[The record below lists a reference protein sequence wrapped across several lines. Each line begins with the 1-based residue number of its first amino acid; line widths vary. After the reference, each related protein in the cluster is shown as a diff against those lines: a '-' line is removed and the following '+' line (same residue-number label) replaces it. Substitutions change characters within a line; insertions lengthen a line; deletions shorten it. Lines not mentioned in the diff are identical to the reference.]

1 LGVEVAIDDFGTGY
15 SSFARLANMP
25 INRLK
30 IDSGFISALHDSTQ
44 KKIIIAIINLA
55 KTLDLEVTAEG
66 VENAEQQQALI
77 TAGCHRAQGWLYS
90 KALPLADVLKL
101 QPYL

>member
-1 LGVEVAIDDFGTGY
+1 
-15 SSFARLANMP
+15 MP

-30 IDSGFISALHDSTQ
+30 IDSGFISALHDTTQ

-66 VENAEQQQALI
+66 VENHEQKAALI
-77 TAGCHRAQGWLYS
+77 EAGCHRAQGWLYS
-90 KALPLADVLKL
+90 KALPLADVLTL
-101 QPYL
+101 APVLRA